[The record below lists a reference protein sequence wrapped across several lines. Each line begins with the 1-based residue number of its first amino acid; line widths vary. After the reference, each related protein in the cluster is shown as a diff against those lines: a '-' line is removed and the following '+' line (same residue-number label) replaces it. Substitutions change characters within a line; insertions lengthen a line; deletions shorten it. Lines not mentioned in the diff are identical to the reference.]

1 MVDNYALDI
10 ILIVVFAGVQWQ
22 ITRLILGSAAGRR
35 HGSIVRRAVLTFDA
49 LAAISYAFTFPAVAM
64 WLHIPGG
71 FTLVLGAGALAYF
84 MTAAG
89 VLGIY
94 YVLRAV
100 RRHFE
105 ADVSPSRRRVLN
117 AAGNTLMASP
127 FVMMGYGALVQRTD
141 FHVREVDIPL
151 PGLPRDL
158 EGLRILQL
166 SDIHLSAFL
175 SERELAQVIDA
186 SNELRAHVAMMTG
199 DLISGH
205 SDPLDACIRQLARV
219 KSDAGMLA
227 CMGNHER
234 YIRAEA
240 YTARQAAR
248 VGIPF
253 LRRESRQLRF
263 GSATLNIAG
272 SDFESHRNRERY
284 LTGMEHFVE
293 PGAVN
298 VLLQHSPDVFPAA
311 ASKGYN
317 LLLAGHT
324 HGGQVT
330 IEILDQAIN
339 PARFFT
345 PYVYGLYRIGES
357 TAYVTRGI
365 GTIGIPA
372 RIGAPP
378 EISLLRLRKA

>member
-1 MVDNYALDI
+1 LAVSYSFSFSEVTMGLH
-10 ILIVVFAGVQWQ
+10 LP
-22 ITRLILGSAAGRR
+22 GRATMAI
-35 HGSIVRRAVLTFDA
+35 GAV
-49 LAAISYAFTFPAVAM
+49 
-64 WLHIPGG
+64 
-71 FTLVLGAGALAYF
+71 ALAYC
-84 MTAAG
+84 MTATA

-100 RRHFE
+100 RRHFGAE
-105 ADVSPSRRRVLN
+105 TSPGRRMAIN
-117 AAGNTLMASP
+117 AAGNALLAAPFAVMA
-127 FVMMGYGALVQRTD
+127 YGSLVQRTA
-141 FHVREVDIPL
+141 FRVREVDIPL
-151 PGLPRDL
+151 PGLPQDL
-158 EGLRILQL
+158 EGLRILHL

-175 SERELAQVIDA
+175 SERELERVIDA
-186 SNELRAHVAMMTG
+186 SNELRPHVAFMTG
-199 DLISGH
+199 DLISGQ

-219 KSDAGMLA
+219 KSDAGMFG

-234 YIRAEA
+234 YSRAEG

-248 VGIPF
+248 AGIPF
-253 LRRESRQLRF
+253 LRHEARELRF
-263 GSATLNIAG
+263 GGTVMNIAG
-272 SDFESHRNRERY
+272 SDFEPHRNRTRY
-284 LTGMEHFVE
+284 LTGMESFAV

-298 VLLQHSPDVFPAA
+298 ILLQHSPDVFPAA

-330 IEILDQAIN
+330 FEILDQSIN

-345 PYVYGLYRIGES
+345 PYVYGLYRIGDS
-357 TAYVTRGI
+357 AAYVTRGI
-365 GTIGIPA
+365 GTIGVPA